1 MPYAG
6 WDRLG
11 KGGALINIKALAR
24 VICNIPI
31 KKERVCHEYMI
42 HSFFYMFSLI
52 IPSLSVCDISEQ
64 IE

>member
-31 KKERVCHEYMI
+31 KKRVCHEYMI

>member
-24 VICNIPI
+24 VICNIPNK
-31 KKERVCHEYMI
+31 KKECVMNI
-42 HSFFYMFSLI
+42 
-52 IPSLSVCDISEQ
+52 
-64 IE
+64 